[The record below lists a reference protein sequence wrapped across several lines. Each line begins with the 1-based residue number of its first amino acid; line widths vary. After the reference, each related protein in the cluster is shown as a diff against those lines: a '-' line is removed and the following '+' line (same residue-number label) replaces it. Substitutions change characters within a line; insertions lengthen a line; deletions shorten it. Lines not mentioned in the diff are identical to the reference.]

1 MTEHYL
7 QLRHLHIV
15 LAIVSVAIFA
25 LRGSLMLAGSPRVD
39 AAWLRYP
46 SYAVDTSLLT
56 VALILT
62 SIIRQYPFAHGWLTM
77 KVALL
82 CVYVVLGSI
91 ALKRGRTQRTRV
103 AAFVAA
109 LATVAFLFS
118 VARAHHPLG
127 ILATLPV

>member
-1 MTEHYL
+1 MAEHYL
-7 QLRHLHIV
+7 HLRHLHIA
-15 LAIVSVAIFA
+15 LAVVSVAIFA

-39 AAWLRYP
+39 AVWLRYP
-46 SYAVDTSLLT
+46 SYAVDTMLLT
-56 VALILT
+56 IALILT
-62 SIIRQYPFAHGWLTM
+62 SIIHQYPFADGWLTM

-82 CVYVVLGSI
+82 CVYVLLGSI
-91 ALKRGRTQRTRV
+91 ALKRGRTRCIRV
-103 AAFVAA
+103 VAFVAA

>member
-62 SIIRQYPFAHGWLTM
+62 SIIHQYPFAHGWLTT

-82 CVYVVLGSI
+82 CAYVLLGSI
-91 ALKRGRTQRTRV
+91 ALRRGRTRRICA
-103 AAFVAA
+103 AAFFAA

-127 ILATLPV
+127 IFATLPV